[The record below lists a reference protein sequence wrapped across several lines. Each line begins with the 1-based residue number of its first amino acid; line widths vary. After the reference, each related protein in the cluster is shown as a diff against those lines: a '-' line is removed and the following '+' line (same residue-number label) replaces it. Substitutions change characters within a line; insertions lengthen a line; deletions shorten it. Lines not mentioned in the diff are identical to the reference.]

1 MYKLT
6 LANGRI
12 IKFTIKD
19 VAELYR
25 VLYGGH
31 LEYQEELTY
40 AWSTSTHT
48 RTSNM
53 RTMQTTT
60 TLRTHSCRLHT
71 MPLPAMLG

>member
-40 AWSTSTHT
+40 A
-48 RTSNM
+48 
-53 RTMQTTT
+53 
-60 TLRTHSCRLHT
+60 
-71 MPLPAMLG
+71 